1 MTQSTGELVATALR
15 RAAPLIVVFVLV
27 GVLAV
32 NLKRQLDG
40 PVYSATSEVIIST
53 TDIGSVVAGLQ
64 PQFVDPD
71 RVMQNALSLAR
82 SPELYDRAAEE
93 LGTISGDELEAITTV
108 SGSQDADVISFS
120 VESDDEELAVD
131 AANVLAEEFP
141 VYRAEVSLVSVRE
154 ALRNLRASSRPP
166 RRRAGRRS
174 RTTSGGSSSSRR

>member
-15 RAAPLIVVFVLV
+15 RASPLIVVLVLV

-32 NLKRQLDG
+32 NLKRQVDG

-82 SPELYDRAAEE
+82 SPELYERVAE
-93 LGTISGDELEAITTV
+93 
-108 SGSQDADVISFS
+108 
-120 VESDDEELAVD
+120 
-131 AANVLAEEFP
+131 
-141 VYRAEVSLVSVRE
+141 
-154 ALRNLRASSRPP
+154 SSAPSP
-166 RRRAGRRS
+166 E
-174 RTTSGGSSSSRR
+174 TSSRR